1 MLLKRHQIAV
11 GVAVLVAMGGVG
23 MWGLSKRSACEV
35 ARAASE
41 LPVPC
46 RAQVV
51 EFHDDPSGFLDQ
63 DLDTRAELIFSPT
76 DFAALFAEA
85 QHRGFRSVE
94 ASVPSTRPCMDHTNQ
109 FGVDA
114 TGICLAAAELSGG
127 SGLFRYVR
135 NTPSSYTFVVL
146 DSARRRL
153 VARLL
158 IL

>member
-1 MLLKRHQIAV
+1 MVLKRHQIAV
-11 GVAVLVAMGGVG
+11 GVAVLLAMGGVG
-23 MWGLSKRSACEV
+23 MWGLSKRSACQV
-35 ARAASE
+35 ARAASG

-51 EFHDDPSGFLDQ
+51 EFHDEPSGFLDQ
-63 DLDTRAELIFSPT
+63 DLDTRAELTLSPA

-85 QHRGFRSVE
+85 QHRGFRAVDG
-94 ASVPSTRPCMDHTNQ
+94 SVPSTRPCVDQANQ

-114 TGICLAAAELSGG
+114 TGICLAAAEIAGG
-127 SGLFRYVR
+127 SGLYRYVR

-153 VARLL
+153 VARFL